1 MPYAHN
7 PYGAGDRAVRSIDRN
22 REKERRIMLKLAQKH
37 SDELSTRLVQ
47 RLLDAHIIE
56 TTNVDAIREHFTN
69 LFQKLRDMDEFDLQY
84 KIAPLRQLAA
94 DPNFLTL
101 YVTQHI
107 IEDLIEHSAID
118 DIFGDDQEIFLAVDS
133 IMDKLR
139 PPE

>member
-56 TTNVDAIREHFTN
+56 TTNVDAIREHFGN
-69 LFQKLRDMDEFDLQY
+69 LFQKLRDMDEFDLQF
-84 KIAPLRQLAA
+84 KIAPLRQLAS